1 MNHTNK
7 KKKKKK
13 KKEEEEEEG
22 IFFSKN
28 VSDTKSPTFRLG
40 TAISSMDPTKEERNP
55 AAPAAP
61 EYSISPAEAAAAA
74 SVIKDGE
81 KEDDKGTVA
90 SAGMQCIS
98 RDPDEGNPGNKN
110 FILSASFSNLAIATD
125 LESLNPKSLLR
136 SSS

>member
-1 MNHTNK
+1 LATT
-7 KKKKKK
+7 
-13 KKEEEEEEG
+13 G
-22 IFFSKN
+22 TGFKN
-28 VSDTKSPTFRLG
+28 LGPFRFPFLDGVTFRLG

-81 KEDDKGTVA
+81 KEDDRGTVA

-125 LESLNPKSLLR
+125 LEALNPKKPS
-136 SSS
+136 

>member
-1 MNHTNK
+1 
-7 KKKKKK
+7 
-13 KKEEEEEEG
+13 
-22 IFFSKN
+22 
-28 VSDTKSPTFRLG
+28 
-40 TAISSMDPTKEERNP
+40 MDPTKEARNP

-61 EYSISPAEAAAAA
+61 AYSISPAEAAAAA
-74 SVIKDGE
+74 ASVTKDGE
-81 KEDDKGTVA
+81 KEGDRGTVA

-125 LESLNPKSLLR
+125 LEALNPKSFLR